1 MRTTTYYFE
10 DGYVAT
16 YSGKA
21 SASDLIMDK
30 RQHGKVVRIVKR

>member
-21 SASDLIMDK
+21 CASDLIMDK
-30 RQHGKVVRIVKR
+30 RQHGKVIKIVKK